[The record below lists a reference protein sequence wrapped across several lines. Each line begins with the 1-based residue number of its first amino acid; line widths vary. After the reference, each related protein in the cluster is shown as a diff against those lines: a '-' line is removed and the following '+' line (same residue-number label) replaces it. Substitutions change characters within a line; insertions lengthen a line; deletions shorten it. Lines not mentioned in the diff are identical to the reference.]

1 MGLAAAVDVFLG
13 GIANGWYGLIW
24 GVMIFRMRCWMTGF
38 DYVVVERIG
47 WAQDDLKGRAREGS
61 GVPPDFI
68 FPDSGV

>member
-1 MGLAAAVDVFLG
+1 
-13 GIANGWYGLIW
+13 
-24 GVMIFRMRCWMTGF
+24 MRCWMTGF
-38 DYVVVERIG
+38 DDVVVERNG